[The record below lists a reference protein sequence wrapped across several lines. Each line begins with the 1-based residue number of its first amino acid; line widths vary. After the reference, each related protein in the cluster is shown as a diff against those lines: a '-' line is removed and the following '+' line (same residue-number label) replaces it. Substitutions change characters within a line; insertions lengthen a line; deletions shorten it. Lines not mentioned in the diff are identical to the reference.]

1 MVVLAAAAL
10 EAAIRYHT
18 AGNERV
24 LHSPPGSKPLF
35 LSRPRRPSMCT
46 SLLPP
51 PKPTHVDF
59 DIMLGAGFGVT
70 VRGARLP

>member
-1 MVVLAAAAL
+1 
-10 EAAIRYHT
+10 
-18 AGNERV
+18 
-24 LHSPPGSKPLF
+24 
-35 LSRPRRPSMCT
+35 MCT